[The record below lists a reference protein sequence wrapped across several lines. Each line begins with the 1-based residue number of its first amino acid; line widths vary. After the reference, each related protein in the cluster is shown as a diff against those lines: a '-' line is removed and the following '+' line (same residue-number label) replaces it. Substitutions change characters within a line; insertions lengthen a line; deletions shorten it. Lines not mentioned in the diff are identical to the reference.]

1 MSKIKKTSS
10 KNTNSI
16 NKRKGHDSVFEAFL
30 HEAHEAINKQKGG
43 GHKIQAGTVPNSVSR
58 SPRGSPVLS
67 SKMLS
72 QLRED
77 LVKRLGFI
85 AMEEKAVQYRKDRY
99 NHLHALALSLIC
111 LYLFLG
117 PVQYTSGLVTQSDA
131 VVSDSMSQGLSKLH
145 NIVTTFNSWIKP
157 IANSSVLKPL
167 YGASFEGLIT
177 LIITIITRGN
187 IPVSKLKTMTR
198 VQWYITLTLIVGYY
212 LSSFT
217 KGKDIFF
224 LDAYW
229 TIRDMLN
236 NTIKTAD
243 LDKMMKNIIDVYSM
257 TINTTGS
264 LDKLSMNTITVGHT
278 TVKIIKEMIE
288 KYNYAIIIMLAHQGL
303 PGLRALHW
311 IIFNWRFDANKQGE
325 ILKAKQEQLLLALD
339 ESFGV
344 LEIEYKV
351 KDRLLELE

>member
-10 KNTNSI
+10 KKPNSV
-16 NKRKGHDSVFEAFL
+16 NNRKGHDSVFEAFL
-30 HEAHEAINKQKGG
+30 HEAINKLQRG

-85 AMEEKAVQYRKDRY
+85 NMEEKAVQHRKDRY

-111 LYLFLG
+111 LYLFLR
-117 PVQYTSGLVTQSDA
+117 PVQYASGLVTQSDA
-131 VVSDSMSQGLSKLH
+131 VVSDSVSQGLSKLH
-145 NIVTTFNSWIKP
+145 NIVTTLNAWIKP
-157 IANSSVLKPL
+157 VANSSVLKPL

-264 LDKLSMNTITVGHT
+264 LDKVSMNTITVGHT

-288 KYNYAIIIMLAHQGL
+288 KYTYAIIIMLAHQGR

-344 LEIEYKV
+344 LEIEYKENN
-351 KDRLLELE
+351 RLLELE